1 MPGFDRVD
9 RQAEELR
16 RGLDAILR
24 SEVKDPRIPEMF
36 SITNVELTRDLKY
49 AKVSVSAMVQS
60 EQEKKDMLKALR
72 SASGFIRHALGQEF
86 ILRAIPELTFVFD
99 DSIAYSVH
107 ISSLLREIATEEK
120 KGGEE
125 ES

>member
-16 RGLDAILR
+16 RGLDSVLR
-24 SEVKDPRIPEMF
+24 NQVKDPRIPEMF

-49 AKVSVSAMVQS
+49 AKVSISAMVS

-72 SASGFIRHALGQEF
+72 SATGFIRHALGQRV
-86 ILRAIPELTFVFD
+86 ILRSIPELSFVFD

-107 ISSLLREIATEEK
+107 ISSLLREIAGEDK
-120 KGGEE
+120 KDGEDT
-125 ES
+125 

>member
-49 AKVSVSAMVQS
+49 AKVSVSAMVS

-72 SASGFIRHALGQEF
+72 SATGFIRHALGQRV
-86 ILRAIPELTFVFD
+86 ILRSIPELSFVFD

-107 ISSLLREIATEEK
+107 ISSLLREIAGEDK
-120 KGGEE
+120 KDGEDT
-125 ES
+125 